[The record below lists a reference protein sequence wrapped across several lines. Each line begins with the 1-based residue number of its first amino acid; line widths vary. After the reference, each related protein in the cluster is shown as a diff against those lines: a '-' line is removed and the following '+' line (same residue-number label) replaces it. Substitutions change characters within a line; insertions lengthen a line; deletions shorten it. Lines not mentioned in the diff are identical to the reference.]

1 MKRVTNKVLKALSKR
16 EECAFDIVVEEYR
29 TLLYGVIYKLL
40 FNKDDTEDVLIDVFQ
55 KIWDKADIIKAD
67 KEQFKNW
74 IITIA
79 YNETRNFL
87 RKKSIEDKI
96 YLENKEL
103 IIEEYKD
110 ANSILSSIYL
120 ADMQKFMTD
129 DEYRI
134 LIYKDIKKMNFSEI
148 SKVTNISDKTVKTY
162 YMHAKEIARKYFE
175 GDL

>member
-1 MKRVTNKVLKALSKR
+1 MNKVTNKVLKALRNR
-16 EECAFDIVVEEYR
+16 EEYAFDIVVEEYR
-29 TLLYGVIYKLL
+29 ELLYGIIYKLL
-40 FNKDDTEDVLIDVFQ
+40 FNKEDTEDVFIIVLQ
-55 KIWDKADIIKAD
+55 KIWDNADKIKAD

-79 YNETRNFL
+79 YNQARNFL
-87 RKKSIEDKI
+87 RDKQTEDKV
-96 YLENKEL
+96 YFDNKEL
-103 IIEEYKD
+103 MIEESKD

-134 LIYKDIKKMNFSEI
+134 LIYKDIKKMNYSEI
-148 SKVTNISDKTVKTY
+148 SKIMDISDKTVKTY
-162 YMHAKEIARKYFE
+162 YMHAKKIARKYFE